1 MNNCFSKF
9 TIQIWICRR
18 SVCELGWTSA
28 HYPGSKH
35 KGPEG
40 YTPINKTV
48 GGGGGGV
55 WMDTDQALRG
65 RAVYARMLVRQQL
78 VQFQV
83 DCGASP
89 NILRLKY
96 AEGECDSCLQTLVI

>member
-48 GGGGGGV
+48 G
-55 WMDTDQALRG
+55 RG
-65 RAVYARMLVRQQL
+65 RRG
-78 VQFQV
+78 V
-83 DCGASP
+83 DGHRSGFE
-89 NILRLKY
+89 R
-96 AEGECDSCLQTLVI
+96 ESCLCENAG